1 MGKVFP
7 QIFKESEEKYEY
19 KGIYSRNIHNK
30 SREKRFRFANMSYF
44 VRNVK
49 TDLFVKNRKTKK
61 EMNKCD
67 KCKNCSNAEKCD
79 KFYIHKQSKAT
90 LTIGK
95 RY

>member
-30 SREKRFRFANMSYF
+30 SREKKIQICQYVLL

-49 TDLFVKNRKTKK
+49 TDLFVKIEKK
-61 EMNKCD
+61 
-67 KCKNCSNAEKCD
+67 
-79 KFYIHKQSKAT
+79 
-90 LTIGK
+90 K
-95 RY
+95 RNEQMR